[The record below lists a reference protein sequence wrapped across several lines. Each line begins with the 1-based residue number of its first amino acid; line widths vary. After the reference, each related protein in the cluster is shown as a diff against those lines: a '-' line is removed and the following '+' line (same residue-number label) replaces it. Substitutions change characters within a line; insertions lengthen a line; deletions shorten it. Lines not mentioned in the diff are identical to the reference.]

1 MAVEPDEQDGEDLVR
16 KCEDERYER
25 QQAVYVAED
34 VIPIQDGTDG
44 RRGGDRHRDAG
55 QHCEEARKFGD
66 ADERPYGRS
75 VGLDLSVRELAANE
89 TLGIEAEK
97 CVRRDSYSKANRG
110 QPIRTRKK
118 HTQC

>member
-44 RRGGDRHRDAG
+44 RRSGDRQRDAG
-55 QHCEEARKFGD
+55 QHCEEARKFGN

-75 VGLDLSVRELAANE
+75 VGLDLSVGCIDHNHGGGKCPS
-89 TLGIEAEK
+89 TEACAE
-97 CVRRDSYSKANRG
+97 N
-110 QPIRTRKK
+110 
-118 HTQC
+118 